1 MNTNILRVFA
11 ILLFIGAIFF
21 GWYGY
26 KTSTANQQLVTPAPQ
41 VVTVP
46 QVITNRK
53 VLAGEMLTAL
63 DVSEKQV
70 VKFDSSGFSNSHEVI
85 GKILNKDVESGASLR
100 KSNFQ
105 QLSPAA
111 ELLKNGER
119 ALAIKIDEVAGV
131 GGYIKPGDYVD
142 VLLFANDDT
151 ALKRSSVSQVV
162 LSRLRV
168 ISIGENIQM
177 GEDTQVT
184 DESSTASEPSTQSTF
199 GATDAKQKEKPSNT
213 ARSAV
218 LAVNEADAT
227 RLMLAASIGQLR
239 LSLRG
244 PELIQ
249 PNNSTLESTSVAA
262 TTSHKSESYFIKND
276 ALLKDPNTTQAR
288 PLKTTLKPSAKQP
301 AKKAQTSVIIVH
313 SGDKTETI
321 TMRDVK

>member
-11 ILLFIGAIFF
+11 VLLFIGAIFF

-26 KTSTANQQLVTPAPQ
+26 KTSTASQHLVAPALK
-41 VVTVP
+41 VVTVS

-53 VLAGEMLTAL
+53 ILAGEMLTAL

-70 VKFDSSGFSNSHEVI
+70 VKFDQSGFSNTHEVI
-85 GKILNKDVESGASLR
+85 GKILNKDIESGAPLR
-100 KSNFQ
+100 RTNFQ

-111 ELLKNGER
+111 ELLKSGER

-151 ALKRSSVSQVV
+151 AVKRSSVSQVV

-168 ISIGENIQM
+168 ISIGENIQI
-177 GEDTQVT
+177 GEDAQLS
-184 DESSTASEPSTQSTF
+184 DESNSTSTQPSKNAFSDIET
-199 GATDAKQKEKPSNT
+199 KSKEKPSNT

-239 LSLRG
+239 LALRG
-244 PELIQ
+244 PEPIQ
-249 PNNSTLESTSVAA
+249 PNNSTPENTLVAA
-262 TTSHKSESYFIKND
+262 ASLNKPDSHFIKND
-276 ALLKDPNTTQAR
+276 ALLKNPNATQAR
-288 PLKTTLKPSAKQP
+288 PVQNTLKPSFAKP
-301 AKKAQTSVIIVH
+301 AKKTQTSVIIVH

>member
-11 ILLFIGAIFF
+11 IFLFIGAIFF

-26 KTSTANQQLVTPAPQ
+26 KTSTANQHLVAPAPQ
-41 VVTVP
+41 VATVS
-46 QVITNRK
+46 QVVTNRK

-70 VKFDSSGFSNSHEVI
+70 VKFDALGFSNSHEVI
-85 GKILNKDVESGASLR
+85 GKILNKDIESGSFLR
-100 KSNFQ
+100 RANFQ

-151 ALKRSSVSQVV
+151 TVKRSSISQVV

-168 ISIGENIQM
+168 ISIGESIQM
-177 GEDTQVT
+177 GEDTQLNA
-184 DESSTASEPSTQSTF
+184 ESSNASAPQINSAFSD
-199 GATDAKQKEKPSNT
+199 TDAKQKEKPSNT

-218 LAVNEADAT
+218 LAVNEADAA
-227 RLMLAASIGQLR
+227 RLMLAANIGQLR
-239 LSLRG
+239 LALRG
-244 PELIQ
+244 PEPIQ
-249 PNNSTLESTSVAA
+249 PNNSTLESTLVAA
-262 TTSHKSESYFIKND
+262 ANPNKSESYFIRND
-276 ALLKDPNTTQAR
+276 ALLKDPNATQAR
-288 PLKTTLKPSAKQP
+288 PVQNTLKPSVKKP
-301 AKKAQTSVIIVH
+301 AKKTKTSVIVVH